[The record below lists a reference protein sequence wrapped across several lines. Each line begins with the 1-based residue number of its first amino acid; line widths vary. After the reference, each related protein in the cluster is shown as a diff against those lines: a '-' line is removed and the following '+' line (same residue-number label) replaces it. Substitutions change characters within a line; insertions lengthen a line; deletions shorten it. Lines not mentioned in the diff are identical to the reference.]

1 MNVIV
6 LLSRVSRQMAVIA
19 VITASFLIDT
29 AAGQTFSV
37 ASPVGVSRPGE
48 IVAEFSSATAPN
60 NPQLM
65 AASAIKRL
73 SPSQTLC
80 AVYVSR
86 TGGSNWSEVPAW
98 PDGGLQ
104 ALYDPWVAI
113 GPDGTIHATGIAR
126 TNIGSRVAYTQSRDQ
141 GVSWSAA
148 RPVTPLVSKFHRR
161 SSDKDCLTVGDDGT
175 IYVAFNQVLT
185 SPLGERGL
193 IVARSTDDGVTWTAR
208 DTKAAGFPNGIVT
221 APGGTVTITFIGGSV
236 PGYGTV
242 TSTDGGD
249 TWAAPVSLGALNLS
263 GGLPLP
269 SIVRDSFGRIVIGD
283 IGGATTPQLEVSI
296 ENTDGTLA
304 QQWQLPSPDSNTCS
318 DGRLIQPV
326 VTGGPN
332 RLPAFQVACKVDSTE
347 STAGRMEVWLYPNID
362 QTSLGPVLVTG
373 FQLPAQPISH
383 DRFAARFQ
391 DGGDYW
397 SFTWKAQGWLSM
409 WVDPRSGGGPGRLRA
424 AAVTPN

>member
-6 LLSRVSRQMAVIA
+6 VLSRASRHVAVVA
-19 VITASFLIDT
+19 VITASFLMGT
-29 AAGQTFSV
+29 VGAQTFSV
-37 ASPVGVSRPGE
+37 ASPVRVSRTGE

-65 AASAIKRL
+65 AASAIKRI

-86 TGGSNWSEVPAW
+86 NGGNSWSEVPAW
-98 PDGGLQ
+98 PGGGLQ
-104 ALYDPWVAI
+104 AIYDPWVAI

-148 RPVTPLVSKFHRR
+148 RAVTPLESKFHRR

-175 IYVAFNQVLT
+175 IYVAFNQILT

-193 IVARSTDDGVTWTAR
+193 IFARSTDDGLTWTTR

-221 APGGTVTITFIGGSV
+221 APGGTVTVTFIGGSV

-283 IGGATTPQLEVSI
+283 IGGATTPQLEVAI

-304 QQWQLPSPDSNTCS
+304 QQWQLPLPDSNTCS
-318 DGRLIQPV
+318 NGRLIQPV
-326 VTGGPN
+326 VTDGPN
-332 RLPAFQVACKVDSTE
+332 RSPAFQVACKIDSAE

-362 QTSLGPVLVTG
+362 QPFLGPVPVTG
-373 FQLPAQPISH
+373 FQLPAQPTSH
-383 DRFAARFQ
+383 DQFARRFP

-409 WVDPRSGGGPGRLRA
+409 LVDPRSGGGPGRLRA
-424 AAVTPN
+424 AAVTAN